1 MGGHKHIERTIG
13 AYIASHYR
21 SAAEIG
27 VGNNFETARFLCRK
41 GMRIICTDIRQPEE
55 TFGIPFI
62 IDDLFSPDDLL
73 YRDVDLIYA
82 IRPGEEMVAALIDL
96 AVRTSSDLIVYH
108 LGFEGCS
115 GGGDIID
122 CGVILR
128 QYHKVRN
135 RQRVSFDSVS
145 P

>member
-13 AYIASHYR
+13 EYIASHYR

-27 VGNNFETARFLCRK
+27 VGNNFETARFISRR
-41 GMRIICTDIRQPEE
+41 GMRIVCTDITRPEE
-55 TFGIPFI
+55 TFGIPFV
-62 IDDLFSPDDLL
+62 IDDLFSPDYLL
-73 YRDVDLIYA
+73 YRDVDLIYS
-82 IRPGEEMVAALIDL
+82 IRPGEEMIPALIDL
-96 AVRTSSDLIVYH
+96 AVRTTSDLIVYH
-108 LGFEGCS
+108 LGFEGA
-115 GGGDIID
+115 GRGGDIID

-128 QYHKVRN
+128 KYHKVRN